1 MNSGLEELRRFV
13 PDAATV
19 VPDVSKWSV
28 GMHIQHCGLAM
39 SVVCPSLVAAQ
50 APAPR
55 SRFNPVRSV
64 IFLTG
69 RIPRGRGKSPA
80 QAVPTEGVQAGEL
93 EPLLDE
99 CEVWLERV
107 RGVPADHWY
116 EHFAFGILDRDRTLK
131 FIRIHN
137 GHHLRII
144 QDILRA

>member
-80 QAVPTEGVQAGEL
+80 QAVPTEGVQVGEL
-93 EPLLDE
+93 EHLLDE
-99 CEVWLERV
+99 CEVWLEKV
-107 RGVPADHWY
+107 RAVPADH
-116 EHFAFGILDRDRTLK
+116 
-131 FIRIHN
+131 
-137 GHHLRII
+137 
-144 QDILRA
+144 